1 MEPTALG
8 RYLRES
14 REARELTLDDAVQAL
29 RIRLTILQ
37 SFERGEFDVADT
49 PVRVRGMLR
58 NYAQFLGLEE
68 ERVLQYYEASQ
79 DERFQ
84 RRKRRRKA
92 EPEPIAPRRITDTPP
107 ALPAVKVSPSRD
119 WGSALRNI
127 SMLLVSVL
135 ALVVIA
141 FVVQQIMSRPDQPAD
156 TGAGVALVGD
166 GTPTATYTPSWT
178 PLAVL
183 PTSQATISAVGITG
197 IRVEVR
203 ITQRTWMRVQVDGA
217 ETFAGVKEPDQ
228 QAIYEGSERVV
239 LVIANAAGV
248 EITYNGAQLEPYGTR
263 GQQVQLDFSAAGI
276 QASGAGVLPTAT
288 ETMPSVPTLSAAATA
303 TAAVV
308 GSGAPIGSTDPQVQ
322 GTQLPSPTPLFTQVA
337 LPTPTPLFPQQ
348 ELTPTVDGTGLT
360 ATPSSAEATDVPGVV
375 LPPRQTPA
383 NPTATKTG

>member
-29 RIRLTILQ
+29 RIRLHILQ

-58 NYAQFLGLEE
+58 NYAQFLGLEA

-79 DERFQ
+79 DERYQ
-84 RRKRRRKA
+84 RRKRRRKS
-92 EPEPIAPRRITDTPP
+92 EPEPVAPRRITDTPP
-107 ALPAVKVSPSRD
+107 ALPAVKINSSRD
-119 WGSALRNI
+119 WGAALRNI
-127 SMLLVSVL
+127 SMLIVSVL

-141 FVVQQIMSRPDQPAD
+141 FVIQQIMSRTELVSDG
-156 TGAGVALVGD
+156 GAEVALVGN
-166 GTPTATYTPSWT
+166 GTPTATYTASWT
-178 PLAVL
+178 PLALL
-183 PTSQATISAVGITG
+183 PTSQATISTVGITG

-217 ETFAGVKEPDQ
+217 ETFAGVKEPGQ
-228 QAIYEGSERVV
+228 QVVYEGSERVV

-248 EITYNGAQLEPYGTR
+248 EILYNGTQLEPYGVR
-263 GQQVQLDFSAAGI
+263 GQQVQLEFSAAGV
-276 QASGAGVLPTAT
+276 QAVGAGVQPTLT
-288 ETMPSVPTLSAAATA
+288 ETIPPVPTLSAAATA

-308 GSGAPIGSTDPQVQ
+308 GSGAPIGSTDPQAQ
-322 GTQLPSPTPLFTQVA
+322 GTILPTPTPLFTQVA

-348 ELTPTVDGTGLT
+348 EMTATVDGSGSAQQLT
-360 ATPSSAEATDVPGVV
+360 ATPQSAEAGAV
-375 LPPRQTPA
+375 LPSLETPA
-383 NPTATKTG
+383 NPTPTKTG